1 MDTISGMAEQRHL
14 ENPAIA
20 DRLESFATLLDLA
33 GASPYSSQASAKP
46 QAPVAPAAPTALVAS
61 AAKWKINLRWTQSTS
76 SGVTQNKVY
85 RSTTSGGPYSLLAT
99 LSATTTYSDS
109 NVGAGQTYYYVITA
123 VNGGGQSGYSN
134 QASAKG
140 K

>member
-1 MDTISGMAEQRHL
+1 MTNGQTYYYVVQAQNS
-14 ENPAIA
+14 
-20 DRLESFATLLDLA
+20 A

-46 QAPVAPAAPTALVAS
+46 QAPVAPSAPTALVVS